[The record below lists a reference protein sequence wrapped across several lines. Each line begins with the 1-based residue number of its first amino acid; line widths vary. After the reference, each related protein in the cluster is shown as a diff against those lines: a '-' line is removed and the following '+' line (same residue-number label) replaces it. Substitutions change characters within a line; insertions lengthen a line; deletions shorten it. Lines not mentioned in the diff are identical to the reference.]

1 MSTIYANVIVPLPVG
16 ATFTY
21 SVPNEMAEEVKVG
34 CRVVVP
40 FGKKKYVTGIV
51 CSLAPV
57 APVDYEVKPIAIAL
71 DSKPIVRFPQ
81 IKFWEWIA
89 EYYMCAIGDVYK
101 AAVPAALKVESETYV
116 EINPDIDL
124 ADELMSL
131 TEIEVMIMQLLQH
144 EGSLPVA
151 DIEKKL
157 QSHQLTRTISGML
170 ESGHIIIS
178 EKLVERY
185 RPERKSYVV
194 PLFNSDNY
202 RDAFESVKGAHKQE
216 QLLQALLSLSDIHRP
231 GVATREV
238 ERDTLLKRAD
248 VAPAI
253 LSALVKKG
261 LVAIQKK
268 EINRFKFDG
277 DGSGDLPELSEV
289 QQQALSEIY
298 AQFRDKSTVLLHG
311 VTASGKTEIYS
322 HLIEQQ
328 LNQGNQVLYLV
339 PEIALTT
346 QLTQRLQKIFGNRVV
361 VYHSKFSDNERVDIW
376 KKMLDESKPWVILG
390 ARSSLFL
397 PFSRLGLVIVDEE
410 HDASYKQTDPA
421 PRYNARDAAIV
432 LASMHGAKT
441 LLGSAT
447 PAIDTYFKATS
458 GKYGLV
464 TLSQRFNNQPLPPI
478 KIVDLTTAR
487 KKKEMTGPLAISTI
501 QAVNQT
507 LDNQKQAI
515 FFRNRRGFAPIAR
528 CKQCAWIPKCHNC
541 DVTLTYHQSSHKLV
555 CHYCGA
561 SYPLPNLCPQCR
573 QPSVEV
579 IGYGTERV
587 EEELINLFPSR
598 KVIRMDLDTTRNKG
612 NYQSL
617 IEQFSAG
624 KADILIGTQMVTKG
638 LDFKN
643 VSTVTVVNADELITF
658 PDFKSSERGFN
669 MLEQVAGRA
678 GRGDS
683 AGASVLVQTY
693 QPDHPIYPFVVN
705 HDYKGFYDYEIQERQ
720 RFNYPPFTRIIY
732 VYLKHRDRGALQTF
746 SQAYAGHLRR
756 LLGNRVQ
763 GPDEPKVSR
772 IKSLYIQRIM
782 IKVESTASM
791 AKVRNLLHQTYS
803 AMASDPTMRTSTIY
817 YDVDP

>member
-1 MSTIYANVIVPLPVG
+1 
-16 ATFTY
+16 
-21 SVPNEMAEEVKVG
+21 
-34 CRVVVP
+34 
-40 FGKKKYVTGIV
+40 
-51 CSLAPV
+51 
-57 APVDYEVKPIAIAL
+57 
-71 DSKPIVRFPQ
+71 
-81 IKFWEWIA
+81 
-89 EYYMCAIGDVYK
+89 
-101 AAVPAALKVESETYV
+101 
-116 EINPDIDL
+116 
-124 ADELMSL
+124 
-131 TEIEVMIMQLLQH
+131 
-144 EGSLPVA
+144 
-151 DIEKKL
+151 
-157 QSHQLTRTISGML
+157 
-170 ESGHIIIS
+170 
-178 EKLVERY
+178 
-185 RPERKSYVV
+185 
-194 PLFNSDNY
+194 
-202 RDAFESVKGAHKQE
+202 
-216 QLLQALLSLSDIHRP
+216 
-231 GVATREV
+231 
-238 ERDTLLKRAD
+238 
-248 VAPAI
+248 
-253 LSALVKKG
+253 
-261 LVAIQKK
+261 
-268 EINRFKFDG
+268 
-277 DGSGDLPELSEV
+277 
-289 QQQALSEIY
+289 
-298 AQFRDKSTVLLHG
+298 
-311 VTASGKTEIYS
+311 
-322 HLIEQQ
+322 
-328 LNQGNQVLYLV
+328 
-339 PEIALTT
+339 
-346 QLTQRLQKIFGNRVV
+346 
-361 VYHSKFSDNERVDIW
+361 
-376 KKMLDESKPWVILG
+376 VILG

-464 TLSQRFNNQPLPPI
+464 TLSRRFNNQPLPPI
-478 KIVDLTTAR
+478 KIIDLTAAR
-487 KKKEMTGPLAISTI
+487 KKKEMTGPLTISTI

-507 LDNQKQAI
+507 LDNNKQAI

-561 SYPLPNLCPQCR
+561 TYPLPNLCPQCR

-587 EEELINLFPSR
+587 EEELLNLFPSR
-598 KVIRMDLDTTRNKG
+598 KIIRMDLDTTRNKG

-643 VSTVTVVNADELITF
+643 VKTVTVVNADELITF

-683 AGASVLVQTY
+683 DGASVLVQTY

-746 SQAYAGHLRR
+746 SQAYAGHLRQ

-782 IKVESTASM
+782 IK
-791 AKVRNLLHQTYS
+791 
-803 AMASDPTMRTSTIY
+803 
-817 YDVDP
+817 